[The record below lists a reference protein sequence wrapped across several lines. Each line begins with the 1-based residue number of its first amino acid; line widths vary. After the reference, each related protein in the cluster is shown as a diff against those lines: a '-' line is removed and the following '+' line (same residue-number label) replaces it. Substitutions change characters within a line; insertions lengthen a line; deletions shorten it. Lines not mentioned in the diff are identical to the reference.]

1 MILAG
6 MTASS
11 NSVGPAT
18 VLIADDLA
26 ANRAMIRMVLADSG
40 YRVLE
45 AVDGD
50 EAWQV
55 AQQNHPNVAILDLQM
70 PKRSGVDVAQA
81 IKRDPELADVCVVLL
96 SGQSDHD
103 LSAAVQTSGADHYL
117 TKPFSLAEL
126 RRIMQHCLQRVP

>member
-11 NSVGPAT
+11 NSVRPAT

-81 IKRDPELADVCVVLL
+81 IKRDPELSDVCVVLL

-126 RRIMQHCLQRVP
+126 RRIVQHCLERVP

>member
-1 MILAG
+1 MILAA

-45 AVDGD
+45 AGDGD

-70 PKRSGVDVAQA
+70 PKRSGIDVAQA
-81 IKRDPELADVCVVLL
+81 IKRDPELSDVCVVLL

-126 RRIMQHCLQRVP
+126 RRIVQHCLERVP